1 MEKYDV
7 QQEHEIETLLQNI
20 QNSNEKKQLVFL
32 AKEIPTNEVDA
43 STLQIRWANVLDKIN
58 TYKEP
63 MVWYKISFLVVAN
76 IPDVLKDTEGKWKSY
91 EDPVLIDNLDFINR
105 WGCGYEK
112 GDESRQTV
120 YLCLTVNKESEIDD
134 ETQEVLSNVSS
145 QTDKY
150 DEDVF
155 FIPLSQIMQINFCK

>member
-58 TYKEP
+58 
-63 MVWYKISFLVVAN
+63 I
-76 IPDVLKDTEGKWKSY
+76 
-91 EDPVLIDNLDFINR
+91 
-105 WGCGYEK
+105 
-112 GDESRQTV
+112 
-120 YLCLTVNKESEIDD
+120 
-134 ETQEVLSNVSS
+134 
-145 QTDKY
+145 
-150 DEDVF
+150 
-155 FIPLSQIMQINFCK
+155 